1 MAAAPSKPRTWDG
14 ATPQLNIVMPVH
26 KKTPASLTIKVLE
39 GTVLGVTVYRG
50 YAPLSALARMSRAD
64 VYDQKTNPTG
74 TQRDLSPRH
83 AREAYEYVRD
93 RSLAYWPEVFLCLR
107 DPVAAKFK
115 RKGDSGRLTID
126 MAAISRS
133 KRITISRVDGNHRL
147 HLADGHDPAF
157 PALDKAVSFCLAV
170 GLTLD
175 DEINLF
181 RDINNNQKRMNTSHL
196 DNIKTRLTSEDRL
209 MQQDPPLY
217 IAQKLGRDK
226 ASPLYRWVYEGGVKS
241 GGSPIPLRTLKT
253 GIEYMLSRSTKLT
266 ALKNAA
272 AQYKVIRN
280 YFSSVKA
287 WVPDAWAEP
296 KNFLLLRGAGLWGI
310 CFLGADV
317 IDRAL
322 SRGAFEAEQML
333 QILQSGKKWDWS
345 NKGDFAGI
353 SGRSGAVKISEAVT
367 DEFADTSGVSV
378 RELYRKI
385 MVD

>member
-1 MAAAPSKPRTWDG
+1 MARK
-14 ATPQLNIVMPVH
+14 
-26 KKTPASLTIKVLE
+26 KKTSDTVTIPVLG
-39 GTVLGVTVYRG
+39 GTVLGVKVYRG
-50 YAPLSALARMSRAD
+50 YAPLSALSRMSRAD

-93 RSLAYWPEVFLCLR
+93 HTLAYWPEVFLCLR
-107 DPVAAKFK
+107 DAAVAKFK
-115 RKGDSGRLTID
+115 SRTGQSDSGRLTID
-126 MAAISRS
+126 IGAVSRS
-133 KRITISRVDGNHRL
+133 KRIAISRVDGNHRL
-147 HLADGHDPAF
+147 HFADGHDPGF
-157 PALDKAVSFCLAV
+157 PALDKVVSFCLAV

-196 DNIKTRLTSEDRL
+196 DNIKTRLTSAERL

-226 ASPLYRWVYEGGVKS
+226 GSPLYRWVYEGGVKS
-241 GGSPIPLRTLKT
+241 LGNTIPLRTLKT
-253 GIEYMLSRSTKLT
+253 GIEYMLSRPTKLT
-266 ALKNAA
+266 ALKNAE

-280 YFSSVKA
+280 YFGAVKA
-287 WVPDAWAEP
+287 WVPDAWEHP

-310 CFLGADV
+310 SFLGADV

-322 SRGAFEAEQML
+322 SRGAFESAQML
-333 QILQSGKKWDWS
+333 QILTSGKKWDWS
-345 NKGDFAGI
+345 NKGAFAGL
-353 SGRSGAVKISEAVT
+353 SGRSGAVKISEAVSN
-367 DEFADTSGVSV
+367 EFADTSGVSV

-385 MVD
+385 MGT